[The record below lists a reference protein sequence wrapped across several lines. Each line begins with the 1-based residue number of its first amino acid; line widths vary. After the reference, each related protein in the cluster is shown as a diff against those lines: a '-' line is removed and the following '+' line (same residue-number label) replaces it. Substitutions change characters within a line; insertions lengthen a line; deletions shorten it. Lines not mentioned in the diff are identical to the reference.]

1 MKRTFPANIDGQI
14 FYIDEDAF
22 ELLRNYLDQLRAVFR
37 GSEGQEIISDIESR
51 IRELFAERISAGANV
66 IVLADV
72 NNVIATM
79 GRPED
84 LGEESQ
90 EQGSPLP
97 PPADNDTA
105 RPFISINLPGRKRLF
120 GNMRN
125 NIFGGFIGGL
135 ATYLGWNA
143 SIMRLLFVI
152 LMFFPPIFVPDFI
165 PWGWTLFFLYLLAW
179 MIIPAAVSPQQILEQ
194 NGRPVNVDTVGQAVM
209 ATSAAA
215 QEAGNQT
222 DSPAGSFLSTFFTA
236 LGKLIMI
243 FFGLIS
249 GSVAIGSLIGFI
261 GIVAS
266 MIAYTFV
273 GYAGFFEM
281 FEFTP
286 FYIGWPAVWS
296 VALLLL
302 SMVAIFGLMTW
313 GALAVVFDFRG
324 ASKFTAWT
332 TVIISVML
340 LIAAGVLAL
349 IAISI

>member
-120 GNMRN
+120 RNMRN
-125 NIFGGFIGGL
+125 KIFGGVIGGL
-135 ATYLGWNA
+135 AT
-143 SIMRLLFVI
+143 
-152 LMFFPPIFVPDFI
+152 
-165 PWGWTLFFLYLLAW
+165 
-179 MIIPAAVSPQQILEQ
+179 
-194 NGRPVNVDTVGQAVM
+194 
-209 ATSAAA
+209 
-215 QEAGNQT
+215 
-222 DSPAGSFLSTFFTA
+222 
-236 LGKLIMI
+236 
-243 FFGLIS
+243 
-249 GSVAIGSLIGFI
+249 
-261 GIVAS
+261 
-266 MIAYTFV
+266 
-273 GYAGFFEM
+273 
-281 FEFTP
+281 
-286 FYIGWPAVWS
+286 
-296 VALLLL
+296 
-302 SMVAIFGLMTW
+302 
-313 GALAVVFDFRG
+313 
-324 ASKFTAWT
+324 
-332 TVIISVML
+332 
-340 LIAAGVLAL
+340 
-349 IAISI
+349 